1 MPPGAT
7 LGDTTQR
14 VSQREVQMKDH
25 EIRAFFLLHTYSIKA
40 IWVQQIRLLKEKPQ
54 EYLDRVEK
62 QLLEAAPADKQP
74 EFRAAYLR
82 QVHALAADLRD
93 MFETSSSSQRSS

>member
-40 IWVQQIRLLKEKPQ
+40 IWVQQIRLLQEKPQ